1 MPDNYFYKKLRLRK
15 FYTCLVIPIILCSC
29 NLSSGVFE
37 KNFAI
42 PGQAWES
49 SVKPEISVTI
59 KDTAS
64 LYNIFF
70 VIRHSDAYN
79 YNNIWIRA
87 TIDRQEESTMKSR
100 QYDLSLAT
108 NDKGWLGSA
117 MDDIYE
123 ARLLIQPRIRF
134 KQPGDY
140 HITLEQIMREDPL
153 KHILDVGIRLEKVSP
168 GEQ

>member
-1 MPDNYFYKKLRLRK
+1 MRK
-15 FYTCLVIPIILCSC
+15 FSSYIVISIILFSC

-42 PGQAWES
+42 PDQAWQS
-49 SVKPEISVTI
+49 SVKPDIGFTI

-87 TIDRQEESTMKSR
+87 SLDRQEESDMKSQ

-108 NDKGWLGSA
+108 NDRGWLGSA

-134 KQPGDY
+134 KRPGDY
-140 HITLEQIMREDPL
+140 HIILEQIMREDPL
-153 KHILDVGIRLEKVSP
+153 KHVLDVGIRLEKISP
-168 GEQ
+168 GE